1 MYSGAFSLFHNVP
14 QLQGR
19 CVRIPPYQNNKENFL
34 KTMFFQKGVKDRFGV
49 CWVEHH
55 SRAYL
60 IFIYFSLEAP

>member
-14 QLQGR
+14 QLL
-19 CVRIPPYQNNKENFL
+19 CVRIPPYQNNKETFL
-34 KTMFFQKGVKDRFGV
+34 KTIFSKGEGVKDRFGV

-55 SRAYL
+55 SRGCL